1 MCLNHL
7 SNEQTGYYW
16 RHQHTQEHTHTLLSF
31 TDRVSDFLDVNSA
44 DVNTHTHIHAHTH
57 THSAI
62 VCWESSWFSGCQ
74 QCWCKHTHTHT
85 HTHWYHFLTEFLIFW
100 MLAAPNQTHPPHTHA
115 RTHTHT
121 HTHTAI
127 VCWQSSWFSGCR
139 QHWCT
144 APHPCRCQ
152 PVHQRTPPPPSPS
165 SSVGTC
171 RQTEPGL
178 RNVSPPSESLETT
191 WAEIRQV
198 RLTAHSPV
206 QEDSG
211 HHTWNDLSS
220 LQRLSLLLCSELP
233 SLLWRLS
240 LLVVN
245 CKVYEDSV
253 YLWWTVQ
260 SMETLSTCHELSR
273 PWRRSLLVVNYSV
286 YGDSLYLW
294 WIVQ

>member
-121 HTHTAI
+121 HTLLSFADRVPDFLDVGSTD
-127 VCWQSSWFSGCR
+127 VL
-139 QHWCT
+139 
-144 APHPCRCQ
+144 HPT
-152 PVHQRTPPPPSPS
+152 PV
-165 SSVGTC
+165 GA
-171 RQTEPGL
+171 
-178 RNVSPPSESLETT
+178 N
-191 WAEIRQV
+191 
-198 RLTAHSPV
+198 
-206 QEDSG
+206 
-211 HHTWNDLSS
+211 LSIKEHP
-220 LQRLSLLLCSELP
+220 LLLPLLLLLGPADKQNQGSET
-233 SLLWRLS
+233 SLHQ
-240 LLVVN
+240 VN
-245 CKVYEDSV
+245 
-253 YLWWTVQ
+253 
-260 SMETLSTCHELSR
+260 H
-273 PWRRSLLVVNYSV
+273 
-286 YGDSLYLW
+286 
-294 WIVQ
+294 